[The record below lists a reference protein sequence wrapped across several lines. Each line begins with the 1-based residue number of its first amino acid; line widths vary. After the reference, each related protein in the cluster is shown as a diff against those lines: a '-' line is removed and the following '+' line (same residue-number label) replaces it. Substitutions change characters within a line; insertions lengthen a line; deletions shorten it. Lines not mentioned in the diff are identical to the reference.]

1 MIIKRQTSDVR
12 CQDSIVSNLKLKTR
26 KTMPCPIY
34 IGIAGW
40 SYPDWLGIVYP
51 SSKIDPLTYV
61 SQYVDCIEI
70 NSTFYRPPS
79 DRNAQAWM
87 DKTLDKTDFF
97 FTAKLHKNLT
107 HEGRTDSAL
116 VAEFHQ
122 GFEPLLKARRLKHLL
137 AQFKYDFIDTP
148 ATRKHLL
155 FIHDYFSGAF
165 NLIVEVRHKSW
176 EHPEALDFLNRLG
189 VGVCNLDY
197 PTASNS
203 FDLQHCTVGR
213 HGYMRLHGRNSK
225 AWFDK
230 TAGRDETYNYDY
242 NAQELRQIKNR
253 VTQLAQS
260 SQDMVLIGNNHY
272 KGAELANAIELKH
285 LLTGQKQRVPPG
297 LLKAYPRLKQIAI
310 KEIPK
315 GQQSF
320 DF

>member
-1 MIIKRQTSDVR
+1 
-12 CQDSIVSNLKLKTR
+12 
-26 KTMPCPIY
+26 MPCPIY

-40 SYPDWLGIVYP
+40 SYPDWRGIVYP

-79 DRNAQAWM
+79 DRNAQAWV
-87 DKTLDKTDFF
+87 DKTLDKTNFF
-97 FTAKLHKNLT
+97 FTAKLHKSFT
-107 HEGRTDSAL
+107 HEGRLAHDL
-116 VAEFHQ
+116 VAQIHQ
-122 GFEPLLKARRLKHLL
+122 GFAPLLRARRLKHLL
-137 AQFKYDFIDTP
+137 AQFKYDFSDTP
-148 ATRKHLL
+148 VTRKQLVSIKER
-155 FIHDYFSGAF
+155 FGDAF
-165 NLIVEVRHKSW
+165 NLVVEVRHKSW
-176 EHPEALDFLNRLG
+176 ENPEALDFLNSLG

-197 PTASNS
+197 PTSSNS

-213 HGYMRLHGRNSK
+213 HGYMRLHGRNTK

-242 NAQELRQIKNR
+242 NEQELHQIKDR
-253 VTQLAQS
+253 VTHLAES
-260 SQDMVLIGNNHY
+260 SRDVVLIGNNHY

-285 LLTGQKQRVPPG
+285 LLTHQKQRVPPG
-297 LLKAYPRLKQIAI
+297 LLKAYPRLQQIAI
-310 KEIPK
+310 KERPK